1 MKWLLRQCATTTA
14 RSGDSGKGHAPPCPP
29 KTAVLTPLPIYQNA
43 PLDEISVYQVIPQT
57 AFFGPD
63 PLPDPQI
70 GLSCHQLE
78 KFPPAAQQGA
88 PAGHSRV
95 HQHWAAFAA
104 IPSAVNAPPR
114 PSPPTPKFLK
124 PAARPKRRKK
134 RSSQQKTQEGSC
146 GALLVLRSSIEP
158 ASERPTCSRTRAPI
172 SDSRRSAQRE
182 AQQSTKRSTAKH
194 GVISGGEQARV
205 RTSCRHL
212 GIELRIAS
220 AARYQNFPPAALRSC
235 ARGA

>member
-1 MKWLLRQCATTTA
+1 MSALHVSKSASGNFRPAVDPTSHIPKCSSRRDLGIPGYPTNGIFWPRPPPWPPNRPLL
-14 RSGDSGKGHAPPCPP
+14 
-29 KTAVLTPLPIYQNA
+29 
-43 PLDEISVYQVIPQT
+43 
-57 AFFGPD
+57 
-63 PLPDPQI
+63 
-70 GLSCHQLE
+70 
-78 KFPPAAQQGA
+78 PPARKISACGAARCPCGAQPGA
-88 PAGHSRV
+88 YR
-95 HQHWAAFAA
+95 HQHRAAFAA
-104 IPSAVNAPPR
+104 NPSTVNAPPR

-134 RSSQQKTQEGSC
+134 RSSQQKPQEGSC

>member
-1 MKWLLRQCATTTA
+1 MLLSTRSRWPQVAIKFHFRPISAHLTTKLASPATSSKNFRLRRSKVPLRGTA
-14 RSGDSGKGHAPPCPP
+14 
-29 KTAVLTPLPIYQNA
+29 NA
-43 PLDEISVYQVIPQT
+43 YRHP
-57 AFFGPD
+57 
-63 PLPDPQI
+63 
-70 GLSCHQLE
+70 
-78 KFPPAAQQGA
+78 
-88 PAGHSRV
+88 
-95 HQHWAAFAA
+95 HWAAFAA
-104 IPSAVNAPPR
+104 DPSAVNAHFR
-114 PSPPTPKFLK
+114 PTAPTPEFLE
-124 PAARPKRRKK
+124 PAARSERRKK
-134 RSSQQKTQEGSC
+134 SLHSKTHTRRLLC
-146 GALLVLRSSIEP
+146 GALLVVRSSIEP

-182 AQQSTKRSTAKH
+182 APQSTKRSTAKH

>member
-1 MKWLLRQCATTTA
+1 MSHKRHFLAQTPSLTSKSAYPATSSKNFRLRRSKVPLRGTA
-14 RSGDSGKGHAPPCPP
+14 GCPP
-29 KTAVLTPLPIYQNA
+29 APALGGLCGQPQYSKRASSALPTH
-43 PLDEISVYQVIPQT
+43 PKISK
-57 AFFGPD
+57 A
-63 PLPDPQI
+63 
-70 GLSCHQLE
+70 C
-78 KFPPAAQQGA
+78 GA
-88 PAGHSRV
+88 PEEEEKKVFTAK
-95 HQHWAAFAA
+95 
-104 IPSAVNAPPR
+104 
-114 PSPPTPKFLK
+114 TT
-124 PAARPKRRKK
+124 RRL
-134 RSSQQKTQEGSC
+134 SC

-212 GIELRIAS
+212 SIELRIAS